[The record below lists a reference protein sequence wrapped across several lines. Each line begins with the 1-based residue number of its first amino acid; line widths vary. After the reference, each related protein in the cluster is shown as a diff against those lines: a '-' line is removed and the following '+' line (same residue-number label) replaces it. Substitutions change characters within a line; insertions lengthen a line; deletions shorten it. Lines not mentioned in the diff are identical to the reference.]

1 MMKPM
6 LIAIVGAESTGK
18 TSLAR
23 ALAKEFHSPW
33 VPEYLRR
40 FCDER
45 GRTPH
50 AHEQALILETQRIE
64 EDVARLNAIAAAAP
78 LVICD
83 TAPLMTA
90 VYSEFIFGDMTLY
103 PRAIECHR
111 RYAYTLLL
119 SNDLAWI
126 EDGFQRDGPHVRAR
140 VFELIEA
147 NLESAGLSYS
157 IIDGDGHTRTLNAM
171 HVIDKLLARTGEA
184 LAQVS
189 RSSSPVLSSGFE

>member
-1 MMKPM
+1 MSAPK

-23 ALAKEFHSPW
+23 ALAQEFHSPW

-45 GRTPH
+45 GRTPYV
-50 AHEQALILETQRIE
+50 HEQALILETQRIH
-64 EDVARLNAIAAAAP
+64 EDVALQEAAATYAP

-90 VYSEFIFGDMTLY
+90 VYSEFIFGDVALY
-103 PRAIECHR
+103 RRAIECHH
-111 RYAYTLLL
+111 RYAHTLLL
-119 SNDLAWI
+119 CNDLLWL
-126 EDGFQRDGPHVRAR
+126 EDGFQRDGPQVRAR
-140 VFELIEA
+140 IFDLIEA

-157 IIDGDGHTRTLNAM
+157 VIDGDGHTRTLNAM
-171 HVIDKLLARTGEA
+171 HVIDNLLKR
-184 LAQVS
+184 
-189 RSSSPVLSSGFE
+189 

>member
-1 MMKPM
+1 MTAPK

-45 GRTPH
+45 GRTPNV
-50 AHEQALILETQRIE
+50 HEQSLILETQRVE
-64 EDVARLNAIAAAAP
+64 EDVAQLTAIATGAP

-90 VYSEFIFGDMTLY
+90 VYSEFVFADMRLY
-103 PRAIECHR
+103 PRALECHR
-111 RYAYTLLL
+111 RYAHTLLL
-119 SNDLAWI
+119 CNDLAWV
-126 EDGFQRDGPHVRAR
+126 EDGFQRDGPHVRTR

-147 NLESAGLSYS
+147 NLESADLSYS

-171 HVIDKLLARTGEA
+171 HVIDKLLKRGVDTKSRGG
-184 LAQVS
+184 VS
-189 RSSSPVLSSGFE
+189 IEPIDSMD